1 MEQNKEFLSSEKNIG
16 VRQVSLNYVVVV
28 VVWSLSCLPFLI
40 PLTVVLQAPLF
51 MGFPRQEYWSQ
62 LSLPSP
68 RILSSPGI
76 EPMAPVSLPLHA
88 DTLPAEY

>member
-28 VVWSLSCLPFLI
+28 VVRSLSCLPFLI

-62 LSLPSP
+62 MPFPSP
-68 RILSSPGI
+68 GYLPDLGI
-76 EPMAPVSLPLHA
+76 EPLSSAL
-88 DTLPAEY
+88 